1 MIFFISELSVD
12 AMDRHVQVNLMENND
27 HQSIDVIQN
36 QDTDQMTE
44 TNNTFQ
50 TKPGKDKIQ
59 GTTLSFYLI
68 LISVLFIKKLSLD

>member
-1 MIFFISELSVD
+1 
-12 AMDRHVQVNLMENND
+12 MDRHVQVNLMENND

-68 LISVLFIKKLSLD
+68 LISVFYQKIIIGLRVDDNCFIHRY